1 LRGEVRRQAS
11 PIARAGSGPTKRKS
25 LTRLSRTS
33 ALAATSG
40 NNVTPYPFATICI
53 TVASEVA
60 PRLAGASLLKA
71 VQKAS
76 AWSRRQ

>member
-11 PIARAGSGPTKRKS
+11 PIVRAGSGLTKRKR

-33 ALAATSG
+33 TSAATSG

-60 PRLAGASLLKA
+60 PRLAGASLRE
-71 VQKAS
+71 VPQKAR
-76 AWSRRQ
+76 A